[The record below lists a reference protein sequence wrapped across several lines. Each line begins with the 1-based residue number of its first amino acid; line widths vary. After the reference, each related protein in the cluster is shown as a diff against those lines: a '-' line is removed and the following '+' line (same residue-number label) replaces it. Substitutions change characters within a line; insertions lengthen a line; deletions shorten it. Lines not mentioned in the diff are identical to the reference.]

1 MEVDIIE
8 AGRRI
13 TEIIKQLDVGEN
25 GRRLKGEPLLDA
37 DNLMTDPNFQRAL
50 MLVPVLFEPSG
61 RKGHCSYALKHYI
74 ERWTGTSYVTNAQAT
89 VAFAYHGFEIMR
101 GRDSINYNVKC
112 RAIDFNMN
120 TDPFVLSTIGRRIQE
135 IHTKFTNPYERADYS
150 IFNQVVP
157 SMKIL
162 RLNGKLTSSS
172 PS

>member
-1 MEVDIIE
+1 MEVEIVE

-13 TEIIKQLDVGEN
+13 AEIIKQLDVGEN

-37 DNLMTDPNFQRAL
+37 DTLMTDPEFQQAL

-74 ERWTGTSYVTNAQAT
+74 ERWSSSYVTNAQAV

-101 GRDSINYNVKC
+101 GRDSINYNIKC

-120 TDPFVLSTIGRRIQE
+120 TDPFVLSKIGRTIKE
-135 IHTKFTNPYERADYS
+135 IHAKYFFNPYEPADFS
-150 IFNQVVP
+150 IFTKVAP

-162 RLNGKLTSSS
+162 RLNGKLI
-172 PS
+172 